1 MHKAD
6 HELPMPPPIPNA
18 WNASAMA
25 MVARAEVPTRGEMAK
40 VTAQRKESAKSMKR
54 PMKSMKRPIAKS
66 RLLKAARKVGRHH
79 VRKQGESAASSSSTP
94 GAVPQQKHDA
104 VPQGLGDK
112 YAALIARLPR
122 EAHPVAGKGGKESW
136 TVRSSRNKASIQVL
150 AERNKLWIAAD
161 SAGEAIVSGATV
173 SFGVHGGDPAA
184 AWRFAKAKAGF

>member
-122 EAHPVAGKGGKESW
+122 EAHPVAGKGGDRELDGAQLPEQGKHPGSGRTQQALDCCRLCWGSYCIRCNCEFWRSW
-136 TVRSSRNKASIQVL
+136 
-150 AERNKLWIAAD
+150 W
-161 SAGEAIVSGATV
+161 
-173 SFGVHGGDPAA
+173 
-184 AWRFAKAKAGF
+184 